1 MRRGNEDEKVKGSD
15 DMKLIIGAGAFVV
28 MNLICFLLM
37 RYDKQCYRQRK
48 RRVPQRTLF
57 LSAGLFGAL
66 GGTLAMQIYHH
77 KKNHWQ
83 FRTFFPTM
91 MILQLV
97 IFGFAVYKWL
107 L

>member
-1 MRRGNEDEKVKGSD
+1 
-15 DMKLIIGAGAFVV
+15 MKLIVVIGIVLIT
-28 MNLICFLLM
+28 NLVCFFLM
-37 RYDKQCYRQRK
+37 RYDKQCARQGK
-48 RRVPQRTLF
+48 RRFPEWMLF

-91 MILQLV
+91 MILQIV

>member
-48 RRVPQRTLF
+48 RCRFTIIRRTTG
-57 LSAGLFGAL
+57 SSGLFS
-66 GGTLAMQIYHH
+66 
-77 KKNHWQ
+77 
-83 FRTFFPTM
+83 RR
-91 MILQLV
+91 
-97 IFGFAVYKWL
+97 
-107 L
+107 